1 MTAVNTKESKEMLA
15 AYGWDT
21 GIVFFGLGASEN
33 SVRVLTMLEYLRG
46 KELIPTYK
54 KIAIDFNAKPIDVKS
69 WVIES
74 GATKASANA
83 SIGKDSAEWAALTD
97 GKGYMPALAI
107 DGTLYTEASQ
117 LIQLLN
123 AKFPS
128 VVDPN
133 NKKEVEYWLE
143 YLASM
148 DQKLFHALKHWGW
161 SPMHGNAKN
170 YKDFGYGKKDIG
182 WERQAVLDVDTFF
195 KRIDAHIAG
204 KEYMVGGAISPA
216 DFTMINWAL
225 SFTAVVGLNVEKRY
239 PEVWRYHLRLKKQKP
254 PGSNDFYT
262 VFPMFGGVLGVLNLK
277 NRGGACW
284 KGNEFHIEMPIYWEL
299 VTDGADNGPYWH
311 WR

>member
-1 MTAVNTKESKEMLA
+1 MTAVSSKESKEMLA

-46 KELIPTYK
+46 KELIANYK
-54 KIAIDFNAKPIDVKS
+54 KITIDINAKPIDVKS
-69 WVIES
+69 WVIEK

-83 SIGKDSAEWAALTD
+83 SIGKDSAEWAALTN
-97 GKGYMPALAI
+97 GKGYMPAVAI
-107 DGTLYTEASQ
+107 DGILYTEAGNI
-117 LIQLLN
+117 IQLLN

-128 VVDPN
+128 VADSN
-133 NKKEVEYWLE
+133 NKKEVDYWLE
-143 YLASM
+143 YLSSV
-148 DQKLFHALKHWGW
+148 DNKLLAALKHWGW
-161 SPMHGNAKN
+161 SAFHGDVKN
-170 YKDFGYGKKDIG
+170 YKDYGYGKKDIG
-182 WERQAVLDVDTFF
+182 WERQAVVDVDEFF
-195 KRIDAHIAG
+195 KKMDKHLTG
-204 KEYMVGGAISPA
+204 KDYMVGGAISPA

-225 SFTAVVGLNVEKRY
+225 SFSSVVGLNVQKRY

-254 PGSNDFYT
+254 PGSTEFYSF
-262 VFPMFGGVLGVLNLK
+262 FPMYGGMLSMLNLK

-299 VTDGADNGPYWH
+299 VTNGAATGPYWH